1 MRGRQA
7 GRLVGKDAL
16 EEMQQPK
23 SMRLEMTVCLRRIA
37 SAMLWPLP
45 ANSCQHD
52 PLAVHGHIVG
62 LQGMWSRAVNIFEL
76 LHV

>member
-23 SMRLEMTVCLRRIA
+23 SMRSEMTVCLRRIA
-37 SAMLWPLP
+37 LAMLWPLS
-45 ANSCQHD
+45 ANS
-52 PLAVHGHIVG
+52 
-62 LQGMWSRAVNIFEL
+62 VNTTL
-76 LHV
+76 